1 MGKAGEGVIPQNKPK
16 VRLRQRLADFGRMC
30 VEKRPRKADIRYALT
45 VLRHPIEEFWEMKR
59 VQKGST
65 STAILLVAVLF
76 LVTLFDRQAR
86 SFMHNPAYNTPLDI
100 FYELRMLLLPG
111 ILFVVANWSV
121 TTLMDGKGTIRE
133 IFWAVGYSL
142 QPLIIIRVVVPLL
155 SYALSLDDNAYLKIV
170 EVLGWIWFGMM
181 LYIAISQIHEYSL
194 GKTFVTLLLTAVAA
208 MIIVVICLLFFSLIQ
223 ELAGFVYS
231 IYREM
236 FLRIYS

>member
-1 MGKAGEGVIPQNKPK
+1 MKKAVNAAIPKQKRTWNLKQK
-16 VRLRQRLADFGRMC
+16 LVDFGRMC
-30 VEKRPRKADIRYALT
+30 IEKRPRKADVKYALT

-65 STAILLVAVLF
+65 STAILLVLILF

-86 SFMHNPAYNTPLDI
+86 SFMHNPQYNTPLDL

-111 ILFVVANWSV
+111 ILFIVANWSV
-121 TTLMDGKGTIRE
+121 TTLMDGKGTIRD

-142 QPLIIIRVVVPLL
+142 QPLILMRVVVPLL
-155 SYALSLDDNAYLKIV
+155 SYALSLEDNAYLRIV

-194 GKTFVTLLLTAVAA
+194 GKTFVTLLLTGIAA
-208 MIIVVICLLFFSLIQ
+208 IIIVLICLLFFSLIQ
-223 ELAGFVYS
+223 ELGGFVYS
-231 IYREM
+231 VYREL
-236 FLRIYS
+236 FLRVYS